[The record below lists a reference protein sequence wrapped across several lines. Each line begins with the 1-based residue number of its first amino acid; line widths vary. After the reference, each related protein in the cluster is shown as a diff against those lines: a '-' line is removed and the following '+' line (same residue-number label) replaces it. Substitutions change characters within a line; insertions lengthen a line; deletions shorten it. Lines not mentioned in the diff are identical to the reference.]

1 MNCRA
6 KNRLRTA
13 TFLSQLRYVGLL
25 AAIGVFMAFLNPFGS
40 VTDVPLPRAIG
51 YWVSLI
57 IYGGLIGELIAW
69 VIRRIMPKLPVWGY
83 LGVLSLVMT
92 AAVFPGVAL
101 EQAYLMHAP
110 IEPGD
115 EALFAFY
122 ILLINIAVLSV
133 IILGFRSFGKRS
145 PFLDPAPAEAALSP
159 PPPKTPPAHFLDR
172 LPIKFRTGEVYA
184 VSAEDH
190 YLRVHTNLGEALIL
204 MRLADA
210 VRELANIEG
219 LQTHRS
225 WWVAKQGLADVMK
238 GDGKLTLK
246 LKSGAVAPVSRT
258 FAQAVR
264 EAGWTA

>member
-1 MNCRA
+1 VKCRA

-13 TFLSQLRYVGLL
+13 TFLSQLRYIGLL
-25 AAIGVFMAFLNPFGS
+25 AAIGLFMAFLNPFGS

-69 VIRRIMPKLPVWGY
+69 LLRRVLPKLPIWGY
-83 LGVLSLVMT
+83 LGALSLLMT
-92 AAVFPGVAL
+92 AGVFPGVAL
-101 EQAYLMHAP
+101 EQTYLMRSP
-110 IEPGD
+110 IRSGD
-115 EALFAFY
+115 ELLFAFY

-159 PPPKTPPAHFLDR
+159 PQPATPPARFVDR
-172 LPIKFRTGEVYA
+172 LPVKFRTGEVYA

-190 YLRVHTNLGEALIL
+190 YLRVHTSLGEALIL
-204 MRLADA
+204 LRLADA
-210 VRELANIEG
+210 VRELASVEG

-225 WWVAKQGLADVMK
+225 WWVAKQGLADVVR
-238 GDGKLTLK
+238 GDGKVVLK
-246 LKSGAVAPVSRT
+246 LKSGAKAPVSRT
-258 FAQAVR
+258 YQPSLKQ
-264 EAGWTA
+264 AGWV